1 VRVFPCAVNLA
12 SSVIALVSEDK
23 ISSGDLRQGIIF
35 RATKQNSG
43 SERIHPIGHGP
54 SSADVTKIGPI
65 VRARS
70 AQAAGRPPSTRQRVK
85 NNCNPHMGP

>member
-43 SERIHPIGHGP
+43 SERIHSIGHGP
-54 SSADVTKIGPI
+54 SSADVTKIGPLG
-65 VRARS
+65 
-70 AQAAGRPPSTRQRVK
+70 GRVLHRRR
-85 NNCNPHMGP
+85 GGRLRLGRG